1 MSFRKTLC
9 LLAALL
15 FGVSATAFAQT
26 TNQADPRGVRVR
38 IISPDSAGWAGIGRT
53 IRVNV
58 LRTKTLAPALDQV
71 IVALRPDTLT
81 SVDTLI
87 AGAGGTI
94 TAIQTGTI
102 NNTDGITNN
111 RFVDT
116 LTAASITA
124 GNGLGSAVDTFK
136 FTFTVTAGD
145 PEVQNVFAQ
154 AFILKSGFTGYR
166 KLNNMNLTPM
176 SDVGGFTDAVGDRKF
191 VRVKGTRPV
200 AGNVFTSVFVDTV
213 GQRKFPGTSNPG
225 TAAYRIGD
233 QVKLQVNVQ
242 NFNAAQA
249 RIALYYFHP
258 DSAFSATY
266 PQADSALYVR
276 NFDAATI
283 VSAAGGVRDSFTLT
297 AGQFRARGA
306 TRPGSAANTATSN
319 LRLKVLGFLVD
330 NAGNLSHPTLADA
343 ASAQGQL
350 SPDVT
355 HIFDTTAPT
364 ITMVNPD
371 SAGKRFTGKVD
382 TSLAL
387 RLNDGTIPGTTI
399 ALSPLTFRV
408 NEGSTA
414 RWAVVGSD
422 TANFGGTA
430 SVTNTAVVT
439 ADAFRTRLDGATVS
453 GAARAAQAG
462 ASLTLNVVAFDSVG
476 NKSTATLSNV
486 TLDQRAPVVSQLFPA
501 SAALPEKKIN
511 NQTRHP
517 IFRINEVADTISVRY
532 VSVGASPVHVVTQ
545 SVSSALLS
553 TVNQDI
559 QVTVTDSLVHLNQYT
574 LQVFI
579 RDLAKNVN
587 VTAVDTLTFDRNFQ
601 NPIADSFV
609 VVSQAHTSG
618 GTFAATDS
626 VLAGQALRLTVTA
639 IDSKLTRQAGAQR
652 SAVTYNKR
660 GALVRVVADGQDV
673 SGVNFWGTGVTNNAG
688 TGTANLDG
696 GNWVIGARSV
706 WVRSTKTLN
715 NIRIVVEDTSTTI
728 VDGNATKVVN
738 FQGNKRGVHVD
749 EADVRAYTV
758 TAWEGGQHV
767 TGVQGDFQV
776 AVTPVDAW
784 GNPSKKVF
792 TAAIGTALTGQDSLD
807 LRDTRATTA
816 MKRNTIIID
825 FASNMAD
832 AAVPSGPQSLVGSST
847 SYTAVAPN
855 RTGEGL
861 VISVRTSNVP
871 GDTTQASA
879 RLQLATGS
887 MTLSFSGEGQA
898 PPGAAPAAP
907 KNLLVQDYPGDQGFH
922 VMVTFP
928 KSEGHARVSQYR
940 VYRELD
946 VTTGIDANGN
956 AVVLTAAVKR
966 WVPWVA
972 IDAIPDTSE
981 KVVRAVVPVTDH
993 TATRWAVTSESGGSS
1008 TEPVVAGKR
1017 VFTKESV
1024 QQMAQFFGVDPN
1036 RIVTSEVLGEM
1047 FMPSDAYV
1055 KSIIGDQKNLV
1066 YASLDPDVA
1075 SLVGAGTVPTS
1086 IRTAG
1091 EMISTSEKTLAAEP
1105 VKAVDNIAPTQVAD
1119 SKVDGSIVTWTKS
1132 VDDRTVGSVSYRGFA
1147 IPIAGVEKYEIMG
1160 GATAENLALIGTV
1173 PAGTTRFE
1181 SANLP
1186 SFIRVDALDIDNRTI
1201 GPVLEAA
1208 GYVTHRNLAG
1218 NIVHIVVLVGANTPY
1233 VQDFEDFIAFAS
1245 SFNAVKGQ
1253 PNYILQADSNQDGT
1267 VNFADFIAFAS
1278 TFNQVAVTRNG
1289 QPVPA
1294 TKPVIQTPG
1303 ANENAEF
1310 SLSLGSEGVV
1320 VGKTVSVDVSLA
1332 QVKALTGY
1340 GFVLN
1345 YETDKFEFVEA
1356 VPASQDLLK
1365 STGGE
1370 TPLFLAQADQGQVVV
1385 ANAVVNGSAVNGGG
1399 NIVRL
1404 TFNVLREFEDQAR
1417 FEVAQGL
1424 VFDPKQLS
1432 NQAVVAGV
1440 LNLQST
1446 PSEFA
1451 LLQNFPNPFNPET
1464 TIHYN
1469 LATSSDVTLQI
1480 YNVVGQVVRTLVSEP
1495 QSAGRYQVRW
1505 NGTDDRGVPVS
1516 SGIYFY
1522 SVRAGKFQDV
1532 RKLMLLK

>member
-38 IISPDSAGWAGIGRT
+38 IVSPDSAGWAGIGRT
-53 IRVNV
+53 VQVNV
-58 LRTKTLAPALDQV
+58 LRTKTLAPTLDQV

-94 TAIQTGTI
+94 TAIQSGTI

-116 LTAASITA
+116 LTAASSS
-124 GNGLGSAVDTFK
+124 SASVDTFK

-154 AFILKSGFTGYR
+154 AFVLKSGFTGYR
-166 KLNNMNLTPM
+166 KLNNMNRTPM
-176 SDVGGFTDAVGDRKF
+176 SDVTGFTDAVGDRKF
-191 VRVKGTRPV
+191 VRVKGTRPI
-200 AGNVFTSVFVDTV
+200 AGNVFTSVVVDTA

-233 QVKLQVNVQ
+233 QVKFQVNVQ

-258 DSAFSATY
+258 DSTFSATY

-283 VSAAGGVRDSFTLT
+283 VSAAGGIRDSFTLT

-319 LRLKVLGFLVD
+319 LRMKVLGYLVD

-343 ASAQGQL
+343 AAAQGQL

-387 RLNDGTIPGTTI
+387 RLNDGTLPGTTV
-399 ALSPLTFRV
+399 ALSPLNFRV

-453 GAARAAQAG
+453 GAARSAQAG

-476 NKSTATLSNV
+476 NKSTATLSSV

-501 SAALPEKKIN
+501 SSSLPENKIN

-553 TVNQDI
+553 TVNSDI
-559 QVTVTDSLVHLNQYT
+559 QVTVTDSLVHLNRYT

-601 NPIADSFV
+601 NPLADSFV
-609 VVSQAHTSG
+609 VVSHAHTSG

-652 SAVTYNKR
+652 SAVTYNKT
-660 GALVRVVADGQDV
+660 GALVRVVADGQDL
-673 SGVNFWGTGVTNNAG
+673 SGVNFWGPGVTNNAG

-715 NIRIVVEDTSTTI
+715 NVRIVVEDTSTTV

-738 FQGNKRGVHVD
+738 FQGNKRGVYVD
-749 EADVRAYTV
+749 EADVRAYAV
-758 TAWEGGQHV
+758 TAWEGGQQV
-767 TGVQGDFQV
+767 PGVQGDFQV
-776 AVTPVDAW
+776 AVAPADFW

-792 TAAIGTALTGQDSLD
+792 TQAIGTTLTGQDSLD
-807 LRDTRATTA
+807 LRDTRSTVANGRI
-816 MKRNTIIID
+816 RNTIIID

-847 SYTAVAPN
+847 TYTAVAPN
-855 RTGEGL
+855 RAGEGL

-887 MTLSFSGEGQA
+887 VTLAFSGEGQA
-898 PPGAAPAAP
+898 PPGAPPAAP

-956 AVVLTAAVKR
+956 AVVISPAVKK

-972 IDAIPDTSE
+972 VDAVPDAE
-981 KVVRAVVPVTDH
+981 PVVRAVVPVTDNL
-993 TATRWAVTSESGGSS
+993 ATRWAVASESGGSS

-1036 RIVTSEVLGEM
+1036 RIVNPEVLGEM

-1075 SLVGAGTVPTS
+1075 TLVGAGTVPTS
-1086 IRTAG
+1086 IRTDGAA
-1091 EMISTSEKTLAAEP
+1091 ISTSEKTLAAEP
-1105 VKAVDNIAPTQVAD
+1105 MKAVDNIAPA
-1119 SKVDGSIVTWTKS
+1119 KVTNAKEDGNAITWAKS
-1132 VDDRTVGSVSYRGFA
+1132 VDDRTVGYVNYRGFA
-1147 IPIAGVEKYEIMG
+1147 IPIAGVDKYEIMG
-1160 GATAENLALIGTV
+1160 GTTAENLALIGTV
-1173 PAGTTRFE
+1173 SAGSIRFE
-1181 SANLP
+1181 VPGTLP
-1186 SFIRVDALDIDNRTI
+1186 SFVRVDALDLDNRTVGDI
-1201 GPVLEAA
+1201 FQPA
-1208 GYVTHRNLAG
+1208 GTSIFADANG
-1218 NIVHIVVLVGANTPY
+1218 NRVHIVVLAGAQTPY

-1245 SFNAVKGQ
+1245 AFNAVVGG
-1253 PNYILQADSNQDGT
+1253 PNYIRQADFNLDDV

-1278 TFNQVAVTRNG
+1278 TFNRVATTVNG

-1332 QVKALTGY
+1332 QVKALVGY

-1370 TPLFLAQADQGQVVV
+1370 TPLFLVQADQGQVSV

-1399 NIVRL
+1399 DVVRL

-1417 FEVAQGL
+1417 FEVAQGI

-1464 TIHYN
+1464 TINYN
-1469 LATSSDVTLQI
+1469 LAASSDVTLQI